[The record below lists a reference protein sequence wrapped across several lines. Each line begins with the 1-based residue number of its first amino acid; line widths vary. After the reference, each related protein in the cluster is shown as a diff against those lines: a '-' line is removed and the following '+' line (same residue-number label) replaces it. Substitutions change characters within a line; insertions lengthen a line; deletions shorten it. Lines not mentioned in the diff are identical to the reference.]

1 MWDGEVRSTTLS
13 QYDDLRDLLGGTSHL
28 PHLEQKCL
36 STLLPLS
43 VAESTYVEI
52 SPSGSLTSTLSLV
65 VERLLSPLVPVD
77 LRQLSQ

>member
-1 MWDGEVRSTTLS
+1 MVKCVVLRSVN
-13 QYDDLRDLLGGTSHL
+13 DHDLRNLLERKSHL

-52 SPSGSLTSTLSLV
+52 SPSGSRTSILSLV
-65 VERLLSPLVPVD
+65 VDRLLDALAPVD
-77 LRQLSQ
+77 LRQLLQ